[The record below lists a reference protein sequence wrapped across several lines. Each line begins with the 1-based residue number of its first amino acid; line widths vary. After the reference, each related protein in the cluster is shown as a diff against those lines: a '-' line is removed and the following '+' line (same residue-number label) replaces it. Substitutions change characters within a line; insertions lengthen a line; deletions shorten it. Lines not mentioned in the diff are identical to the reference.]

1 MRWFEA
7 WKEPLPDGTLRGM
20 EDIFFSPE
28 FEALQVEVN
37 KNDSLQGDART
48 DWELVLEM
56 ATSILSTSAKDIWAF
71 CYGCR
76 AAYAQGGL
84 ASLSA
89 GLEIMTLHLEARGTN

>member
-76 AAYAQGGL
+76 SRLRPGGCF
-84 ASLSA
+84 AFRWA
-89 GLEIMTLHLEARGTN
+89 